1 MAVNLIPMCIYSETN
16 PCSHPECH
24 RMNMPFL
31 TSQSYDSIIIHKLYD
46 LVQAQTVNLKKIAD
60 ENKVLLTSIDS
71 LSSKIPKLSQQ
82 GESCISLAPQINST
96 LSQIL
101 REDES
106 QYSILMIGGLP
117 SNILKEKGFQITIG
131 LIDAN
136 QHRVHIP
143 NDFKFKVELYTM
155 DTPPKLLE
163 YNIHG
168 KKILRGTLY
177 ALTADNWTVNFS
189 NIVINEVSS
198 HYSNDSLKVVVQ
210 LIGSHIVKPLFINNI
225 SVRARKAR

>member
-1 MAVNLIPMCIYSETN
+1 MAIKLNPMCIYSETN
-16 PCSHPECH
+16 SCTHPECH
-24 RMNMPFL
+24 RMHIPFL
-31 TSQSYDSIIIHKLYD
+31 SSQSYDSLIIHKLYD

-71 LSSKIPKLSQQ
+71 LSCKIPKLSQQ
-82 GESCISLAPQINST
+82 SEPCLSLAPQINST

-101 REDES
+101 REDAS
-106 QYSILMIGGLP
+106 QYSILLIGALP
-117 SNILKEKGFQITIG
+117 SNILKEKGFQITVG

-136 QHRVHIP
+136 QNRVQIP
-143 NDFKFKVELYTM
+143 SDFKFKVELYTM
-155 DTPPKLLE
+155 DTPSKLLE
-163 YNIHG
+163 SNIHG
-168 KKILRGTLY
+168 KKILRGTLF
-177 ALTADNWTVNFS
+177 ALTTDNWTVNFS

-198 HYSNDSLKVVVQ
+198 HYSNDSLKIVVQ